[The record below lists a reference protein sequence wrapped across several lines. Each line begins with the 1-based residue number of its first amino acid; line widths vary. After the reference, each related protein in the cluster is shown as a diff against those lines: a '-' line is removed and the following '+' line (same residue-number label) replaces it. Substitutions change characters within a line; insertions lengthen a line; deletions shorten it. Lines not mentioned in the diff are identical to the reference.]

1 MVNAYPEAVYGIDG
15 NGRCVFANHLAG
27 RMFGYLLDEL
37 IGADIHTLIH
47 HSNADGTPLSHNECP
62 VLALVR
68 QRDPTGAAGVSVF
81 WHHDGRAIRCS
92 FTVVSS
98 NEPSEPVTAVVAIKD
113 LSDAQSDAIAATV
126 GHASLTLALEASGGF
141 TFQLDLKTGA
151 LVVSSNF
158 NALLGMDPNV
168 EVSHVG
174 FLSALHPDDRPRFEL
189 ERLRARPVEELLEDE
204 FRVVL
209 PGADQRRFR
218 GRSRILSDSQ
228 GRPSTLLGVTI
239 DITDSYA
246 AERARGLVLD
256 LSTDAFIQMDAES
269 RVIEWNLA
277 AEKIFG
283 LSRSQALGRPM
294 AALIIPR
301 RYRKAHREGI
311 AHILATTPPPTVSRG
326 PLELT
331 ALRSDGTEFPIELS
345 LTAAPINR
353 TMVFSAFLR
362 DITARKE
369 MEATLVNRVLTDELT
384 GLPNRALLTD
394 RLTRGLASL
403 ARSGSS
409 LAVMF
414 VDVDRFKVI
423 NDSLGHAAGDQLLRT
438 VAERFRSATR
448 PADTVARFGGDE
460 FVIVCE
466 EVNEGEA
473 TALASRLLGALAA
486 PAHIEGRDIPLSV
499 SIGMVLT
506 ADPAQDSGALLRDAD
521 AAMYLAKD
529 RGGGRAEPFDE
540 AIRGRALA
548 RLDLEADLRRAIDRT
563 QLRVEYQPLV
573 QLASETPTGVEALV
587 RWQHPTRGVLSPAD
601 FIPLAEQTGLII
613 PVGDWVL
620 RQACQQLAAWDRDGG
635 PSLSIAV
642 NLSSNQLAQKDLAET
657 VGAAIFDAGI
667 SPDRLCLEITESS
680 LMADTEAAGEQ
691 LADLH
696 RLGVQLAV
704 DDFGTGYSSLLYLR
718 RFPVQQLKVDR
729 TFVSGLEQ
737 SIEDSAIVRAVIEL
751 AHALGLEAV
760 AEGVETAE
768 QLAILREMGCDRG
781 QGYLWSKPLPAAE
794 VRRLLF

>member
-1 MVNAYPEAVYGIDG
+1 VSDRARQLRRMVAHLSPDTPPPEDVGRTPPRPDQPDLGTPAGGRAPIPEASGGPD
-15 NGRCVFANHLAG
+15 
-27 RMFGYLLDEL
+27 
-37 IGADIHTLIH
+37 
-47 HSNADGTPLSHNECP
+47 
-62 VLALVR
+62 
-68 QRDPTGAAGVSVF
+68 
-81 WHHDGRAIRCS
+81 
-92 FTVVSS
+92 
-98 NEPSEPVTAVVAIKD
+98 
-113 LSDAQSDAIAATV
+113 
-126 GHASLTLALEASGGF
+126 SLTLALEASGGF
-141 TFQLDLKTGA
+141 TLQLDLRTGG
-151 LVVSSNF
+151 LVVSPNF
-158 NALLGMDPNV
+158 NALLGMDPDV
-168 EVSHVG
+168 EVSHAG
-174 FLSALHPDDRPRFEL
+174 FLSALFDEDRPRFEL
-189 ERLRARPVEELLEDE
+189 ERLRARPAGELLEDE
-204 FRVVL
+204 FRVIL
-209 PGADQRRFR
+209 PGGDQRRFR
-218 GRSRILSDSQ
+218 GRSRILSDSH

-239 DITDSYA
+239 DITDSYE
-246 AERARGLVLD
+246 AERAHGLVLD
-256 LSTDAFIQMDAES
+256 LSTDAFIQMDAAGQ
-269 RVIEWNLA
+269 VTEWNLA
-277 AEKIFG
+277 AERIFG
-283 LSRSQALGRPM
+283 LSRSQAMGRLM

-301 RYRKAHREGI
+301 RYRKAHRQGI
-311 AHILATTPPPTVSRG
+311 AHILATTPSPTVSRG

-331 ALRSDGTEFPIELS
+331 ALRADGSEFPVELS
-345 LTAAPINR
+345 LTAAPLNG

-394 RLTRGLASL
+394 RLTRGLAGL

-414 VDVDRFKVI
+414 ADVDRFKVI

-466 EVNEGEA
+466 DVNEGEA
-473 TALASRLLGALAA
+473 TALASRLLAALVE
-486 PAHIEGRDIPLSV
+486 PAHIEERDIPLSV

-506 ADPAQDSGALLRDAD
+506 SDPAQDSGALLRDAD
-521 AAMYLAKD
+521 AATYLAKE

-548 RLDLEADLRRAIDRT
+548 RLDLEADLRRAIERT
-563 QLRVEYQPLV
+563 QLLVEYQPLV
-573 QLASETPTGVEALV
+573 EVASDQPTGVEALV
-587 RWQHPTRGVLSPAD
+587 RWQHPTRGLMPPAD

-613 PVGDWVL
+613 PLGDWVL

-635 PSLSIAV
+635 PSLSVAV
-642 NLSSNQLAQKDLAET
+642 NLSSRQLAQKDLAAT
-657 VGAAIFDAGI
+657 VGAAIADAGI
-667 SPDRLCLEITESS
+667 SPDRLCLEITESA
-680 LMADTEAAGEQ
+680 LMADTEAAGDQ
-691 LADLH
+691 LSDLN

-729 TFVSGLEQ
+729 TFVACLEQ
-737 SIEDSAIVRAVIEL
+737 SSEDLAIVRAVIEL

-768 QLAILREMGCDRG
+768 QLAVLREMGCDRG

-794 VRRLLF
+794 VRKLLF